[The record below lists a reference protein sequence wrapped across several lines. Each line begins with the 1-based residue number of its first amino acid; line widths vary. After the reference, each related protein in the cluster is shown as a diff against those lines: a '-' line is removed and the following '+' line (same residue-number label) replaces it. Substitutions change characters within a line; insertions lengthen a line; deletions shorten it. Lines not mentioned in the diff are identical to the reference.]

1 MSIHYLNGITFD
13 FVPQD
18 IATIYAGKDT
28 LMTYELYQYQ
38 NKVLSTPDLEG
49 VRKVFFEIEMPLLP
63 ILVDMQVQGVNIN
76 TQMINSLYK
85 KYNERLEKAKAEV
98 YGEIEK
104 YKDKIEEYKIKHYD
118 HKLEDPI
125 NISSP
130 KQLGI
135 LFYNIIGYKTKSG
148 RGTGVHEL
156 QEINSPLTKAMLEYR
171 KMEKM
176 IDAFLVAL
184 PKQIEPTT
192 GKIHTSLNQYGAATG
207 RFSSSSP
214 NLQQIPSRG
223 EGKEIRR
230 IFGASPGNILM
241 SSDFSQ
247 FIYGH
252 YISNNI

>member
-1 MSIHYLNGITFD
+1 MIHYLNGITFD
-13 FVPQD
+13 FVPID

-38 NKVLSTPDLEG
+38 NKVLNTPDLEG
-49 VRKVFFEIEMPLLP
+49 VKKVFFEIEMPLLP
-63 ILVDMQVQGVNIN
+63 ILVDMQVNGVNIN
-76 TQMINSLYK
+76 TQMIDTLYQ
-85 KYNERLEKAKAEV
+85 KYSERLEKAKSTV

-104 YKDKIEEYKIKHYD
+104 YKDKIEEYRIKHYD

-130 KQLGI
+130 KQLSI

-156 QEINSPLTKAMLEYR
+156 QEINTPLTNAMLEYR

-192 GKIHTSLNQYGAATG
+192 GKIHTSLNQYGAAT
-207 RFSSSSP
+207 R
-214 NLQQIPSRG
+214 QIQFQLPKSTTDS
-223 EGKEIRR
+223 IQRR
-230 IFGASPGNILM
+230 R
-241 SSDFSQ
+241 
-247 FIYGH
+247 
-252 YISNNI
+252 